1 MGHISINI
9 RFRYIIF
16 VLNATLSD
24 HFANLIMYYVYIL
37 GWNGSR
43 KTAQY
48 RNRYGFLTTDIFY
61 INVE

>member
-1 MGHISINI
+1 
-9 RFRYIIF
+9 
-16 VLNATLSD
+16 
-24 HFANLIMYYVYIL
+24 MYYVYIL
-37 GWNGSR
+37 DWNGSR